1 MWLGRRKSRKKP
13 KRKRRSAKS
22 RYDREHPVVPV
33 RLRKS
38 LKQQLAKEAEK
49 EGLML
54 SQYIRDLLQRTKT
67 RERGVERAAK
77 SPIVERITKIVG
89 DPRKKAETK
98 KLKEAIK
105 MLEGTISLQ
114 QGELAEASRAVS
126 LREKDIAALKKSH
139 SLISKDNENL
149 LTGSKAM
156 EKELRDKR
164 EEVKDLKASVSS
176 ISVQFNSSLER
187 FKRLDVR
194 YKELQ
199 SQLTGLQAE
208 NVDLKK
214 RMEKSGSPLHGQNRI
229 LPQRE
234 ISPDEGSAEVSDR
247 LTRLSVENATLK
259 RQLEWA
265 LHELKS
271 NDERNEGIAQRMANA
286 YQIRVAFV
294 STAWKEMPEG

>member
-126 LREKDIAALKKSH
+126 LGEKDIAALKKSH

-149 LTGSKAM
+149 LTGSRAM

-164 EEVKDLKASVSS
+164 EEMKDLKASVSS
-176 ISVQFNSSLER
+176 ISVQYNSSLER
-187 FKRLDVR
+187 SKRLDIR